1 MEEKIIFNYS
11 KVKGLIKEK
20 FGTQERFAKAVNM
33 SRTAISQR
41 LNNIID
47 FSDKEIIKWCIA
59 LEIEFKN
66 IPIYFFTVEV
76 QKHEQNK
83 SA

>member
-20 FGTQERFAKAVNM
+20 YETQERFAKAVNM

-47 FSDKEIIKWCIA
+47 FSDKEIVKWCIA
-59 LEIEFKN
+59 LGIEFKN
-66 IPIYFFTVEV
+66 IPIYFFAAEV

-83 SA
+83 TA